1 MPDIE
6 SIIQQMTLEE
16 KAALCTGEGPWTT
29 TPIPRLG
36 VPALVVSDG
45 PHGVRHPMDISQ
57 IGSLS
62 HPATCF
68 PTASSLACTWD
79 VELMHE
85 MGEALAAE
93 CNALGVGVL
102 LGPGNNMKRTPLCGR
117 NFEYFSE
124 DPYLGGELAASL
136 IEGLQSRGV
145 GASLK
150 HFALNNQEYQRFS
163 ISVEAAERAMREIYL
178 TGFEKAVKQGQPW
191 TVMCAY
197 NKLNGTYCSEH
208 HELLVDILKE
218 EWGFEGLV
226 VSDWGAVHDRVASLQ
241 GGLDLEMPGPKPS
254 RVQAVI
260 QAVQD
265 GALDE
270 AVLDEAVRR
279 ILKIVYKAAEKPTG
293 EAFDQKA
300 HHALACKIA
309 AEGMVLLKNDGLL
322 PLQKNLERIAVIGRA
337 AKTPHYQ
344 GGGSSHINPTMVS
357 IPYDELQQQ
366 ARDAELLYAEGYPVD
381 DAFRQDLI
389 DEAVGLAK
397 SAEVALLYIA
407 LPSYKESEGYDRAD
421 LDLTTQQ
428 IALIKAVGDAQPN
441 TVVILNNGSAVAVDE
456 WIAHVNA
463 VLEAW
468 MMGQAGGGAIADVLF
483 GKVNPSGKLAETFPV
498 KLPDTPAYLNYPGE
512 NGKVVYGEGLFIGY
526 RYYDAKQ
533 IPVQFPFG
541 YGGSY
546 TTFAYSNAAVS
557 TSEFKDTAGLTVTV
571 DVTNTGAV
579 AGKEVVQVYVHDHKS
594 TLVRPHKELKGF
606 AKVEL
611 QPGETKTVTFPLDFR
626 AFAYYHP
633 GYGQWIAEEGE
644 FDILIGASSA
654 DIRCTQTVTL
664 QSTQELP
671 SLLNRESTIREWMED
686 PRGKVVFGPM
696 FQQIAEGMGQA
707 MGGDTDGSEMIGI
720 DIMTMLMDMPVLSIL
735 YFQEDALPAPP
746 EQIVDGLL
754 QQVKQLE

>member
-36 VPALVVSDG
+36 VPRLVVSDG
-45 PHGVRHPMDISQ
+45 PHGVRHPMDVNQ

-79 VELMHE
+79 VDLLRE
-85 MGEALAAE
+85 MGEALAEE

-136 IEGLQSRGV
+136 IEGLQSGGV

-150 HFALNNQEYQRFS
+150 HFAFNNQEYQRFS
-163 ISVEAAERAMREIYL
+163 ISAEVDERARREIYL
-178 TGFEKAVKQGQPW
+178 AGFEKAVKQGKPW

-197 NKLNGTYCSEH
+197 NKLGGTYCSEH
-208 HELLVDILKE
+208 HWLLVDLLKE

-241 GGLDLEMPGPKPS
+241 GGLDLEMPGPRPK

-265 GALDE
+265 GVLDE

-279 ILKIVYKAAEKPTG
+279 ILKIVYKAAETPKG
-293 EAFDQKA
+293 EPFDQEA
-300 HHALACKIA
+300 HHAMARKIA
-309 AEGMVLLKNDGLL
+309 AEGMVLLKNDGVL
-322 PLQKNLERIAVIGRA
+322 PLRKGLGRIAVIGRA
-337 AKTPHYQ
+337 AKSPHYQ
-344 GGGSSHINPTMVS
+344 GGGSSHINPTMVA
-357 IPYDELQQQ
+357 IPFDELQQQ
-366 ARDAELLYAEGYPVD
+366 AGDAELLYAEGYPAD

-389 DEAVGLAK
+389 DEAVRLAQD
-397 SAEVALLYIA
+397 AQVALLYIA
-407 LPSYKESEGYDRAD
+407 LPAYKESEGYDRAD
-421 LDLTTQQ
+421 LDLTAQQ
-428 IALIKAVGDAQPN
+428 IALIKAVGDVQPN
-441 TVVILNNGSAVAVDE
+441 TVVILNNGSAVTMGE
-456 WIAHVNA
+456 WINHVNA

-512 NGKVVYGEGLFIGY
+512 NGKVLYGEGLFIGY
-526 RYYDAKQ
+526 RYYEAKQ

-546 TTFAYSNAAVS
+546 TTFAYSNATVS
-557 TSEFKDTAGLTVTV
+557 ATSFRDTDGLTVSV

-594 TLVRPHKELKGF
+594 ALVRPHKELKGF

-611 QPGETKTVTFPLDFR
+611 QPGETKTVTIPLDFR

-633 GYGQWIAEEGE
+633 GYGQWIAEDGE

-664 QSTQELP
+664 QSTQVLP
-671 SLLNRESTIREWMED
+671 SLLNRESTIRDWMED

-696 FQQIAEGMGQA
+696 FQQIAAGMKQA
-707 MGGDTDGSEMIGI
+707 MGGDMDGSEMIGI
-720 DIMTMLMDMPVLSIL
+720 DMMTMLMDMTVLSIL
-735 YFQEDALPAPP
+735 YFQEGALPAPP
-746 EQIVDGLL
+746 EQVVDGLL
-754 QQVKQLE
+754 QQVAQLQ